1 MTDSRITALVVGCGI
16 IGRHHGVVLTKHP
29 SFTVT
34 GLADPDPAMLDSA
47 SAAIVSAGGTA
58 PTAYESLAE
67 ALEARAAEVVI
78 ICTPSGLHLDQAL
91 AALEYDVHLVIEKPL
106 DVSVER
112 ARQLVDAAEQA
123 ADRGRCVSVISQHRF
138 NPANVVVRD
147 AIESGAF
154 GQITSATTTMA
165 AHRSQRYYDQGA
177 WRGTW
182 RMDGGGA
189 VMNQGIHHVDL
200 LRWLLGRPV
209 EIAAHTAQL
218 GHERIEIEDTATA
231 TIRFESGALATLLC
245 TTAVYPSVPTR
256 LQVHGS
262 RGAAIVDDS
271 RLEFFHALDG
281 GPDHA
286 EDPENQAPQ
295 RVEAGELRSS
305 PRAADFFVTGHL
317 RQYDDI
323 ADAITN
329 KRPPVVTVTEAL
341 LSLALVRA
349 IYLSAALG
357 APVRFDDVLEGMVET
372 HGASAVGSIGGAI

>member
-1 MTDSRITALVVGCGI
+1 MTALVVGCGI

>member
-1 MTDSRITALVVGCGI
+1 MTEPQFTAVIVGCGI
-16 IGRHHGVVLTKHP
+16 IGRHHGVVLTKHR

-34 GLADPDPAMLDSA
+34 GLVDPDPAAVEAA
-47 SAAIVSAGGTA
+47 SAAVVGAGGA
-58 PTAYESLAE
+58 EPAAYESLAA
-67 ALEARAAEVVI
+67 ALAAGTAEVVV
-78 ICTPSGLHLDQAL
+78 ICTPSGLHVQQAL
-91 AALEYDVHLVIEKPL
+91 EALEYDVHLVLEKPL
-106 DVSVER
+106 DVSVEK
-112 ARQLVDAAEQA
+112 ARQLSDAADRA
-123 ADRGRCVSVISQHRF
+123 AERGRCVSVISQHRF

-147 AIESGAF
+147 AVESGSF
-154 GQITSATTTMA
+154 GRITSATTTMA
-165 AHRSQRYYDQGA
+165 AHRSQQYYDQGA

-182 RMDGGGA
+182 LMDGGGS
-189 VMNQGIHHVDL
+189 VMNQGVHHVDL

-262 RGAAIVDDS
+262 RGAAVVDDS

-281 GPDHA
+281 DPDSA
-286 EDPENQAPQ
+286 EAPENQAPQ
-295 RVEAGELRSS
+295 RIEASELRSS

-323 ADAITN
+323 ADAITR
-329 KRPPVVTVTEAL
+329 KRPPLVTVDEAL

-357 APVRFDDVLEGMVET
+357 APVLFDDVLDGKVD
-372 HGASAVGSIGGAI
+372 GSSTAAIAAIGGAI

>member
-47 SAAIVSAGGTA
+47 SAAILSAGGTA

-281 GPDHA
+281 EPDHA

-357 APVRFDDVLEGMVET
+357 TPVQFDDVLEGKVET
-372 HGASAVGSIGGAI
+372 HGASAVGAIGGAI